1 MVALSLWGID
11 PSSPRSLAG
20 SVLGQPTPIC
30 EHGGSGLILP
40 LFGDAEQDWPNGLRV
55 VLYFIGLFWCFVGVA
70 IISDIFMGSIEK
82 ITSKKTRVRLAVH
95 GETKLVTV
103 RVWNDT
109 VANLTLMALG
119 SSAPEILLSII
130 ELLSQDMYS
139 GHLGPSTIVGSA
151 AFNLLVISAVC
162 IMAIPDGEVR
172 TINDVGVFVVT
183 ATCSI
188 FAYMWLLLV
197 LQVTSPDVVDIWEA
211 IVTLALFP
219 ALVAVAFAADK
230 GVFSVKSTVSSAH
243 RDHVLGLEDLSQE
256 EIAELMDDTRQRH
269 GMDLT
274 DDAVIRIIQA
284 ERPPRATRAQH
295 RIHASRLL
303 TGRAGSMRNIAAKRS
318 PTGHLMPFKDIVDNT
333 AEGASRVGPWVFG
346 KLMSIFLFAVMEG
359 AGRVLLPLTISR
371 PLEKEVMV
379 RYETVQGTA
388 TPGEDYI
395 PVVDGRVTIKA
406 GETSSSDIA
415 IVVLDDDIVEEDE
428 NFWVRLTTVS
438 DGAVIGKVAVAEVT
452 IIDDD
457 EAGELVLEKEELH
470 VEEGEAQVVVQRA
483 KGCSGRVTLQY
494 TTESGNAVAPHDYT
508 HTEGELVL
516 DHNQAAGVIK
526 IPIHSTSTRNPHFRL
541 ILSEPTG
548 GAKFCAKT
556 DGGAES
562 LICTIW
568 IKAKPGMSTSRTT
581 VPALLNVH
589 WGKMSLGAS
598 NWREQFSEAL
608 WVNGSREEQAEA
620 SVFEWIMHIITF
632 PWKLVFAFC
641 PPLEYADG
649 WLTFVVSL
657 LMIGGVTAIVADVA
671 ALLGCTMDIPD
682 SVTAITLVALGTS
695 LPDTFASRLAAVQDP
710 YADASVGNVTGSNS
724 VNVFLGLGL
733 PWVIG
738 SIYWKTQGATQE
750 WVARV
755 GAEIVAEYP
764 DGGFVVEAGDL
775 SFSVLVFTICAFVCL
790 AILVVRRAK
799 YGGELGG
806 PKNGKRISAGV
817 LVLLWVAYIT
827 ASSANSLKNRAD

>member
-1 MVALSLWGID
+1 MVALSLWGVG

-20 SVLGQPTPIC
+20 SVLGQPIPIC

-219 ALVAVAFAADK
+219 ALVAIAFAADK
-230 GVFSVKSTVSSAH
+230 GVFSVKSNVSSAH

-256 EIAELMDDTRQRH
+256 EIAEWMDDTRQRH

-303 TGRAGSMRNIAAKRS
+303 TGRAASKRS
-318 PTGHLMPFKDIVDNT
+318 IIHADSLQTLLQILST
-333 AEGASRVGPWVFG
+333 ALQKEPVV
-346 KLMSIFLFAVMEG
+346 FAVMEG

-371 PLEKEVMV
+371 PLEKEVMIC
-379 RYETVQGTA
+379 YETVQGTA

-406 GETSSSDIA
+406 GETSSNDIA

-470 VEEGEAQVVVQRA
+470 VEEDEAQVVVQRA

-516 DHNQAAGVIK
+516 DHNQAAGLIK
-526 IPIHSTSTRNPHFRL
+526 IPIRSTSTRNPHFRL

-568 IKAKPGMSTSRTT
+568 IKPKPGMSTSRTT

-620 SVFEWIMHIITF
+620 SAFEWVMHLITF

-738 SIYWKTQGATQE
+738 SIYWKIQGATQE

-790 AILVVRRAK
+790 AILVARRAK

>member
-1 MVALSLWGID
+1 
-11 PSSPRSLAG
+11 
-20 SVLGQPTPIC
+20 
-30 EHGGSGLILP
+30 
-40 LFGDAEQDWPNGLRV
+40 
-55 VLYFIGLFWCFVGVA
+55 
-70 IISDIFMGSIEK
+70 
-82 ITSKKTRVRLAVH
+82 
-95 GETKLVTV
+95 
-103 RVWNDT
+103 
-109 VANLTLMALG
+109 
-119 SSAPEILLSII
+119 
-130 ELLSQDMYS
+130 
-139 GHLGPSTIVGSA
+139 
-151 AFNLLVISAVC
+151 
-162 IMAIPDGEVR
+162 
-172 TINDVGVFVVT
+172 
-183 ATCSI
+183 
-188 FAYMWLLLV
+188 
-197 LQVTSPDVVDIWEA
+197 
-211 IVTLALFP
+211 
-219 ALVAVAFAADK
+219 
-230 GVFSVKSTVSSAH
+230 
-243 RDHVLGLEDLSQE
+243 
-256 EIAELMDDTRQRH
+256 
-269 GMDLT
+269 
-274 DDAVIRIIQA
+274 
-284 ERPPRATRAQH
+284 
-295 RIHASRLL
+295 
-303 TGRAGSMRNIAAKRS
+303 
-318 PTGHLMPFKDIVDNT
+318 
-333 AEGASRVGPWVFG
+333 
-346 KLMSIFLFAVMEG
+346 
-359 AGRVLLPLTISR
+359 
-371 PLEKEVMV
+371 
-379 RYETVQGTA
+379 
-388 TPGEDYI
+388 
-395 PVVDGRVTIKA
+395 
-406 GETSSSDIA
+406 
-415 IVVLDDDIVEEDE
+415 
-428 NFWVRLTTVS
+428 
-438 DGAVIGKVAVAEVT
+438 
-452 IIDDD
+452 
-457 EAGELVLEKEELH
+457 
-470 VEEGEAQVVVQRA
+470 
-483 KGCSGRVTLQY
+483 
-494 TTESGNAVAPHDYT
+494 
-508 HTEGELVL
+508 
-516 DHNQAAGVIK
+516 
-526 IPIHSTSTRNPHFRL
+526 
-541 ILSEPTG
+541 

-568 IKAKPGMSTSRTT
+568 IKPKPGMSTSRTT

-608 WVNGSREEQAEA
+608 WVNGSREEQGEA

-632 PWKLVFAFC
+632 PWKLVFALC

-738 SIYWKTQGATQE
+738 SIYWKIQGATQE

-790 AILVVRRAK
+790 AILVARRAK